1 MLQEKSMP
9 KVNHLRYRWE
19 KDMGINTQVPRKLI
33 GHITSIQGYAE
44 LLYDGGVDQL
54 STQQQEILEII
65 IRNSERLFAEL
76 REVDITARG
85 ELYWL
90 RQRVAQLEQANSK
103 LPKLTTLE

>member
-1 MLQEKSMP
+1 MLQEKSRP
-9 KVNHLRYRWE
+9 KVNRLRYRWE

-33 GHITSIQGYAE
+33 SHITSIRGYAE

-54 STQQQEILEII
+54 STEQQEILEII

>member
-1 MLQEKSMP
+1 MLQEKSIP
-9 KVNHLRYRWE
+9 KINRLRYRWE

-33 GHITSIQGYAE
+33 GHITSIRGYAE
-44 LLYDGGVDQL
+44 LLYDEGVDQV
-54 STQQQEILEII
+54 SIEQQEILEII

-76 REVDITARG
+76 REVDIAARG

-103 LPKLTTLE
+103 LPKLTTFE